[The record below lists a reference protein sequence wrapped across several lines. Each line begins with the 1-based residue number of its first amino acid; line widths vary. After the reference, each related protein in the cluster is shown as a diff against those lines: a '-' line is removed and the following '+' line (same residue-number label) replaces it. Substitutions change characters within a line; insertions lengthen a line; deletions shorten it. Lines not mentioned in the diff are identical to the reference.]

1 MSISEPFIRRPIAT
15 SLLMLGVL
23 VFGIGSYNLLPVAAL
38 PRVDFPTVVVTTNYP
53 GASPETM
60 ASAIATPLEQ
70 QFAAL
75 PSLTEMSSTSGVG
88 TTMITLQFDLERS
101 IDAAAQDVQQ
111 AINAA
116 TGLLP
121 KDLPSPPTYR
131 KTNPADRP
139 VLIYAIHSDA
149 LPVYRID
156 DYAYTIIAQKLATV
170 KGVAESRI
178 FGQKPYAVHVQ
189 VNPGEL
195 AARGIGLE
203 DLRSALT
210 LATVNRPKGNLA
222 SAHQT
227 VTLDTN
233 DQIFDAAGFRKV
245 IVAYKNGAPIRLGD
259 IAEVIDG
266 VQNARAGA
274 WFERKPAEGLAVQRE
289 AGANTNQVVD
299 TIRGAPYEPGLVKRY
314 LCSLD
319 LLPAILLNC
328 APPPPGL
335 LEKLQESIPPSVQ
348 VDLVSDRSIVIRAAV
363 HDVQFTMMLT
373 IGLVIL
379 VIFIFLRTLWAT
391 VIPSLA
397 VPLSLLATFAVMYAV
412 GYSLDNISL
421 MALTI
426 SVGFIVDDAI
436 VMIENIVRYLEQGDR
451 PFEAALKGA
460 GQIGFTIISIT
471 FSLIAVFIPLLFM
484 GGIVGRLFRE
494 FAVTVS
500 VAVVASAFISLT
512 LTPVMCSLFL
522 KGQGE
527 HPPGRLSR
535 LAERGFVA
543 VLRGYDRGLIFIF
556 RHQLGALMAT
566 LGLMGLTFILYF
578 GVPYTSY
585 SGIPKGFFPQQDTG
599 FIFGQAEARQDTS
612 FAKMAGIVHQIVD
625 IVQKDPAVNGA
636 FYFAGAYAYNPTE
649 NTGRV
654 FIQLKP
660 HDQRDVTSDQ
670 VIQRLRPKVAA
681 VEGAKFFMQSGQDIS
696 IGGRLSRTQYQYTLT
711 DTDSNELN
719 QWAPMVEAAMRKLPE
734 LQDVASD
741 QQIAAP
747 HIAIDIDRDAAS
759 RLGLSASLI
768 DETLYDAFGQRQ
780 IATMYTSTNQYKV
793 ILEVKPEFQNDPT
806 ALSKIYVSGPN
817 GVQVPL
823 SSFTHFTSKVEPLL
837 LSHQGQF
844 PAVTLSFNLAP
855 GTAIGQAVDKIQAME
870 ADLHMPATVNGAFQG
885 AAQAFKASL
894 SSTPLLIG
902 AAILVVYIVLG
913 ILYESYIHPIT
924 ILSALPSAGVGA
936 LLALMIM
943 HYDLSVI
950 ALIGVILLIGIVK
963 KNAIMMIDFAL
974 QAERLEG
981 KSPLEAIHEACL
993 LRFRPIMMTTFA
1005 ALFGGLPIAIGQ
1017 GAGSELRRPLGIAMV
1032 GGLLVSQWLTL
1043 YTTPV
1048 IYLYLDR
1055 LSRFLG
1061 GSRRQSRLA
1070 AALTDVQRPSLVED
1084 SRGAA
1089 E

>member
-23 VFGIGSYNLLPVAAL
+23 VFGIGAYNLLPVAAL
-38 PRVDFPTVVVTTNYP
+38 PKVDFPTIVVTTNYP

-60 ASAIATPLEQ
+60 ASAVATPLEQ

-75 PSLTEMSSTSGVG
+75 PGLAEMTSTSGLG
-88 TTMITLQFDLERS
+88 TTMITLQFDLERN
-101 IDAAAQDVQQ
+101 IDGAAQDVQQ

-116 TGLLP
+116 IGLLP
-121 KDLPSPPTYR
+121 KDLPNPPTYR
-131 KTNPADRP
+131 KTNPANSP
-139 VLIYAIHSDA
+139 VLIYAVHSDA
-149 LPVYRID
+149 MPVYRID
-156 DYAYTIIAQKLATV
+156 DYAYTIIAQKLSTV
-170 KGVAESRI
+170 KGVAEARI
-178 FGQKPYAVHVQ
+178 FGQKPYAVHIQ
-189 VNPGEL
+189 VNPGAL
-195 AARGIGLE
+195 AARAIGLE
-203 DLRSALT
+203 DVRNALT
-210 LATVNRPKGNLA
+210 LASVNRPKGNLEG
-222 SAHQT
+222 AHQT

-233 DQIFDAAGFRKV
+233 DQIFDAEGFRKV
-245 IVAYKNGAPIRLGD
+245 IVTWRNGAPVRLGD
-259 IAEVIDG
+259 IAEVFDG
-266 VQNARAGA
+266 VQNERTGA
-274 WFERKPAEGLAVQRE
+274 WFEHKLAEGLAIQRE
-289 AGANTNQVVD
+289 AGANTIQVVE
-299 TIRGAPYEPGLVKRY
+299 TIKQ
-314 LCSLD
+314 
-319 LLPAILLNC
+319 LLP
-328 APPPPGL
+328 
-335 LEKLQESIPPSVQ
+335 KLQESIPPTVH
-348 VDLVSDRSIVIRAAV
+348 VDLIADRSIVIRAAV

-379 VIFIFLRTLWAT
+379 VIFIFLRTIWAT

-397 VPLSLLATFAVMYAV
+397 VPLSLLATFAVMYGV

-426 SVGFIVDDAI
+426 SVGFVVDDAI

-500 VAVVASAFISLT
+500 VAVVASAVISLT

-522 KGQGE
+522 KGQAE
-527 HPPGRLSR
+527 HPPGALSR
-535 LAERGFVA
+535 MAERGFVA
-543 VLRGYDRGLIFIF
+543 ALNGYDRGLRFVF
-556 RHQLGALMAT
+556 RHQLPALIAT
-566 LGLMGLTFILYF
+566 LLLMVFTSILYA
-578 GVPYTSY
+578 GIPYTDY
-585 SGIPKGFFPQQDTG
+585 HGIPKGFFPQQDTG

-612 FAKMAGIVHQIVD
+612 FPKMAGVVHQLAD
-625 IVQKDPAVNGA
+625 IVRQDPAVSGVL
-636 FYFAGAYAYNPTE
+636 YFAGAYSYNPTE

-660 HDQRDVTSDQ
+660 HAERDVTSEQ

-681 VEGAKFFMQSGQDIS
+681 VEGAKFFMQSGQDIN

-711 DTDSNELN
+711 DTNSNELN
-719 QWAPMVEAAMRKLPE
+719 QWAPVVEAAMQKLPQ

-747 HIAIDIDRDAAS
+747 HIAIEIDRDAAS
-759 RLGLSASLI
+759 RLGLSASVI

-780 IATMYTSTNQYKV
+780 VATMYTSTNQYKV

-806 ALSKIYVSGPN
+806 ALAKIYISGPN

-823 SSFTHFTSKVEPLL
+823 SSFAHFASKVEPLM

-855 GTAIGQAVDKIQAME
+855 GAAIGQAVEKIQAME
-870 ADLHMPATVNGAFQG
+870 QQLHMPATVNGSFQG
-885 AAQAFKASL
+885 AAQAFQASL
-894 SSTPLLIG
+894 SSTPLLIA

-913 ILYESYIHPIT
+913 VLYESYIHPIT

-936 LLALMIM
+936 LLALMLL
-943 HYDLSVI
+943 HYELSVI

-1061 GSRRQSRLA
+1061 GSRRPSRLA
-1070 AALTDVQRPSLVED
+1070 EALSDTPRPRMVED
-1084 SRGAA
+1084 PHGAA

>member
-1 MSISEPFIRRPIAT
+1 MSISEPFIRRPIGT

-23 VFGIGSYNLLPVAAL
+23 VFGIGAYNLLPVAAL
-38 PRVDFPTVVVTTNYP
+38 PKVDFPTITVTTTYP
-53 GASPETM
+53 GASPDTM
-60 ASAIATPLEQ
+60 ASAVATPLEQ
-70 QFAAL
+70 QFAAISGL
-75 PSLTEMSSTSGVG
+75 AEMTSTSGVG
-88 TTMITLQFDLERS
+88 STMITLQFDLERN

-121 KDLPSPPTYR
+121 KDLPNPPTYR

-139 VLIYAIHSDA
+139 VLIYAVHSDA

-156 DYAYTIIAQKLATV
+156 DYAYTIIAQKISTV
-170 KGVAESRI
+170 KGVSESRI
-178 FGQKPYAVHVQ
+178 FGQKPYAIHVQ
-189 VNPGEL
+189 VNPAAL
-195 AARGIGLE
+195 ASRGIGLE
-203 DLRSALT
+203 EVRTALT
-210 LATVNRPKGNLA
+210 TATVNRPKGNLEG
-222 SAHQT
+222 AHQT

-233 DQIFDAAGFRKV
+233 DQLFNAEGFRKV
-245 IVAYKNGAPIRLGD
+245 IVAWRNGAPVRLGD
-259 IAEVIDG
+259 IADVVDG
-266 VQNARAGA
+266 VQNARTGA
-274 WFERKPAEGLAVQRE
+274 WFEGKPAEGLAVQRE
-289 AGANTNQVVD
+289 AGANTIQVVD
-299 TIRGAPYEPGLVKRY
+299 TVQE
-314 LCSLD
+314 
-319 LLPAILLNC
+319 LLPKLL
-328 APPPPGL
+328 
-335 LEKLQESIPPSVQ
+335 QTVPPSVH
-348 VDLVSDRSIVIRAAV
+348 VDLVSDRSTVIRAAV

-373 IGLVIL
+373 VGLVIL
-379 VIFIFLRTLWAT
+379 VIFIFLRALWAT
-391 VIPSLA
+391 VIPSVA
-397 VPLSLLATFAVMYAV
+397 VPLSLLATLAVMYGI

-426 SVGFIVDDAI
+426 SVGFVVDDAI

-484 GGIVGRLFRE
+484 SGIIGRLFRE

-500 VAVVASAFISLT
+500 VAVVASAVISLT

-522 KGQGE
+522 KGHSE
-527 HPPGRLSR
+527 HPPGRLNQ
-535 LAERGFVA
+535 LCERGFQA
-543 VLRGYDRGLIFIF
+543 TLRGYDRGLKFVF
-556 RHQLGALMAT
+556 RHQFSTLVATLLLMAAT
-566 LGLMGLTFILYF
+566 GMLYMK
-578 GVPYTSY
+578 
-585 SGIPKGFFPQQDTG
+585 IPKGFFPQQDTG
-599 FIFGQAEARQDTS
+599 FIFGQAEGRQDIS
-612 FAKMAGIVHQIVD
+612 FYKMSDLVHQVVD
-625 IVQKDPAVNGA
+625 IVQKDPAVSGI

-660 HDQRDVTSDQ
+660 HDERNVTSDQ

-681 VEGAKFFMQSGQDIS
+681 VQGLKFFMQSGQDIS
-696 IGGRLSRTQYQYTLT
+696 VGGRLTRTQYQYTLT
-711 DTDSNELN
+711 DTDSAELN
-719 QWAPMVEAAMRKLPE
+719 HWAPIVEAAMQKLAQ

-747 HIAIDIDRDAAS
+747 HMAIEIDRDAAA
-759 RLGLSASLI
+759 RLGISTSLI

-793 ILEVKPEFQNDPT
+793 ILEVQPQFQDDSS
-806 ALSKIYVSGPN
+806 ALSKIYIAGPN
-817 GVQVPL
+817 ATQVPL
-823 SSFTHFTSKVEPLL
+823 SSFAHFTSKIEPLL

-844 PAVTLSFNLAP
+844 PAVTISFNLAP
-855 GTAIGQAVDKIQAME
+855 GVALGEAVDRIQALE
-870 ADLHMPATVNGAFQG
+870 RELHLPPTVSGAFTG
-885 AAQAFKASL
+885 TAQAFQASL
-894 SSTPLLIG
+894 SSTPLLVA

-913 ILYESYIHPIT
+913 VLYESYIHPIT

-936 LLALMIM
+936 LLALILWPRSG
-943 HYDLSVI
+943 YSPPGSFNPLELFDPSAKIPANYELTVI
-950 ALIGVILLIGIVK
+950 AIVGVILLIGIVK

-974 QAERLEG
+974 TAERYEG

-1005 ALFGGLPIAIGQ
+1005 ALFGGLPIAIGG
-1017 GAGSELRRPLGIAMV
+1017 GAGSELRRPLGIAIV

-1055 LSRFLG
+1055 LSAWLG
-1061 GSRRQSRLA
+1061 GRRRKPSRIA
-1070 AALTDVQRPSLVED
+1070 EVLTDRPRPGLVED
-1084 SRGAA
+1084 PHVA

>member
-23 VFGIGSYNLLPVAAL
+23 VFGIGAYNLLPVAAL
-38 PRVDFPTVVVTTNYP
+38 PKVDFPTITVSVTYP
-53 GASPETM
+53 GANPETM
-60 ASAIATPLEQ
+60 ASAVATPLEQ

-75 PSLTEMSSTSGVG
+75 PGLAEMTSMSGIGSTL
-88 TTMITLQFDLERS
+88 ITLQFDLERN
-101 IDAAAQDVQQ
+101 IEAAAQDVQQ

-121 KDLPSPPTYR
+121 KDLPNPPTYR

-139 VLIYAIHSDA
+139 VLIYAVHSDE

-170 KGVAESRI
+170 KGVSESRI

-189 VNPGEL
+189 VNPAAL
-195 AARGIGLE
+195 AARSVGLE
-203 DLRSALT
+203 DVRNALT
-210 LATVNRPKGNLA
+210 LATVNRPKGVLE
-222 SAHQT
+222 SPHQA
-227 VTLDTN
+227 VTLDTD

-245 IVAYKNGAPIRLGD
+245 IVAYRNGAPVRLGD
-259 IAEVIDG
+259 IAEVVDS
-266 VQNARAGA
+266 VQNARADA
-274 WFERKPAEGLAVQRE
+274 WYLGNRAEGLAVQRE
-289 AGANTNQVVD
+289 AGANTNQVDD
-299 TIRGAPYEPGLVKRY
+299 TIK
-314 LCSLD
+314 S
-319 LLPAILLNC
+319 LLPKLL
-328 APPPPGL
+328 
-335 LEKLQESIPPSVQ
+335 ESIPPTLH
-348 VDLVSDRSIVIRAAV
+348 VDLISDRSIVIRAAV

-373 IGLVIL
+373 IGLVVL
-379 VIFIFLRTLWAT
+379 VIFIFFRTLWST

-397 VPLSLLATFAVMYAV
+397 VPLSLLATFGVMYAV

-426 SVGFIVDDAI
+426 SVGFVVDDAI

-500 VAVVASAFISLT
+500 VAVIASAIISLT
-512 LTPVMCSLFL
+512 LTPMLCSLFL
-522 KGQGE
+522 KGEGE

-535 LAERGFVA
+535 FAERGFVA
-543 VLRGYDRGLIFIF
+543 VLNFYDRGLKFIF
-556 RHQLGALMAT
+556 RHQFSALVATLALMGT
-566 LGLMGLTFILYF
+566 TVYLYII
-578 GVPYTSY
+578 
-585 SGIPKGFFPQQDTG
+585 IPKGFFPQQDTG

-612 FAKMAGIVHQIVD
+612 YAKMSGIVHKLAAIVR
-625 IVQKDPAVNGA
+625 QDPAVAGVL
-636 FYFAGAYAYNPTE
+636 YFAGASAFNPTE
-649 NTGRV
+649 NTARV
-654 FIQLKP
+654 FVQLKP

-670 VIQRLRPKVAA
+670 VIQRLRPKVGA

-696 IGGRLSRTQYQYTLT
+696 IGGRLTRTQYQYTLT
-711 DTDSNELN
+711 DTDSSELN
-719 QWAPMVEAAMRKLPE
+719 HWAPIVAAAMQKLPQ

-747 HIAIDIDRDAAS
+747 HIAVEIDRDAAS
-759 RLGLSASLI
+759 RLGISASLI

-793 ILEVKPEFQNDPT
+793 ILEVKPEFQNDPS
-806 ALSKIYVSGPN
+806 ALSKIYVSGHN

-823 SSFTHFTSKVEPLL
+823 SSFARFTSKVEPLSI
-837 LSHQGQF
+837 SHQGQF
-844 PAVTLSFNLAP
+844 PAVTLSFNLKP
-855 GTAIGQAVDKIQAME
+855 GYSIGQAVERIQALQR
-870 ADLHMPATVNGAFQG
+870 DLKLPPTVDGAFMG
-885 AAQAFKASL
+885 TAQAFQASL
-894 SSTPLLIG
+894 SSMPLLFL

-913 ILYESYIHPIT
+913 VLYESYIHPIT

-936 LLALMIM
+936 LLALIFWPRQG
-943 HYDLSVI
+943 YQSAGNFGFWDVFNLSTKIPSYYELSLI
-950 ALIGVILLIGIVK
+950 AMIGVILLIGIVK

-981 KSPLEAIHEACL
+981 KSPREAIHEACL

-1005 ALFGGLPIAIGQ
+1005 ALFGSMPIAFGQ
-1017 GAGSELRRPLGIAMV
+1017 GAGSELRQPLGVAIV

-1055 LSRFLG
+1055 LSRLLG
-1061 GSRRQSRLA
+1061 GSRRRSRLA
-1070 AALTDVQRPSLVED
+1070 EALTDTPRLAED
-1084 SRGAA
+1084 PRGAA